1 MSIVNQ
7 VDIKELLTT
16 SHTIA
21 VVGLSSNSLRPS
33 YEVSAYL
40 QRVGYRI
47 IPVNPVEKE
56 ILGEKCYASLRD
68 IPEPVDIVDVFRNP
82 DAVGPIAEDA
92 VAIGAKCLW
101 LQEGV
106 VNQEAADKAAAAGL
120 AVVMDRCILKK
131 HRELL

>member
-1 MSIVNQ
+1 MNVVNQ
-7 VDIKELLTT
+7 VDYKKLLDTCKN
-16 SHTIA
+16 IA

-33 YEVSAYL
+33 YGVAAYL

-68 IPEPVDIVDVFRNP
+68 IPDPVDIVDVFRNS
-82 DAVGPIAEDA
+82 DAVGPIADDA
-92 VAIGAKCLW
+92 IAIGAKCLW

-106 VNQEAADKAAAAGL
+106 INTEAAEKAAKSGL
-120 AVVMDRCILKK
+120 DVVMDHCILKI
-131 HRELL
+131 HRSLA

>member
-7 VDIKELLTT
+7 VDIKELLTN
-16 SHTIA
+16 SRTIA

-33 YEVSAYL
+33 YGVAAYL

-82 DAVGPIAEDA
+82 EAVGPIAEDA

-106 VNQEAADKAAAAGL
+106 VNQEAAEKAAAAGL
-120 AVVMDRCILKK
+120 DVVMDHCILKK
-131 HRELL
+131 HRAMF

>member
-1 MSIVNQ
+1 MSTVNQ
-7 VDIKELLTT
+7 VDIKALLTR
-16 SHTIA
+16 SRTIA

-33 YEVSAYL
+33 YGVSAYL
-40 QRVGYRI
+40 QSVGYRI

-82 DAVGPIAEDA
+82 DAVGPIADEA

-106 VNQEAADKAAAAGL
+106 VNQEAADRAAATGL
-120 AVVMDRCILKK
+120 DVVMDHCILKK
-131 HRELL
+131 HRALF

>member
-7 VDIKELLTT
+7 VDYKELLEKCK
-16 SHTIA
+16 TIA

-33 YEVSAYL
+33 YGVSAYL

-68 IPEPVDIVDVFRNP
+68 IPEQVDIVDVFRNP
-82 DAVGPIAEDA
+82 EAVGPIADDA
-92 VAIGAKCLW
+92 IAIGAKCLW

-106 VNQEAADKAAAAGL
+106 VNSEAAEKAASSGL
-120 AVVMDRCILKK
+120 QVVMDHCILKI
-131 HRELL
+131 HRSLA

>member
-7 VDIKELLTT
+7 VDISELLK
-16 SHTIA
+16 SSRTIA

-33 YEVSAYL
+33 YGVSAYM
-40 QRVGYRI
+40 QRSGYRI

-56 ILGEKCYASLRD
+56 ILGEKCYASLQD

-82 DAVGPIAEDA
+82 EAAVPIARDA

-106 VNQEAADKAAAAGL
+106 INQEAADIAAAAGL
-120 AVVMDRCILKK
+120 SVVMDHCILKK
-131 HRELL
+131 HRELC